1 MKRLLLPLLATLALP
16 TGVNAEVVNLECES
30 LYLDWHES
38 RKINKNELAKV
49 YIDIDLNNQT
59 SSVNERD
66 FITKFNTFITRDSFV
81 LTYLNTD
88 EKDKD
93 QISISRLD
101 GSFVRTWQKLIFD
114 KESIYFN
121 ENLYN
126 RVKSKNEK
134 LVEPMKISG
143 KCKKAK
149 KIKTIF

>member
-1 MKRLLLPLLATLALP
+1 MLYLLL
-16 TGVNAEVVNLECES
+16 EVVNLECES

-38 RKINKNELAKV
+38 RKFNKNEIAKA
-49 YIDIDLNNQT
+49 YIDIDLDNQT

-126 RVKSKNEK
+126 RVKSTNEK